1 MRKVQL
7 EARFVALLKSTQPRP
22 EFMKLFREIVLDVW
36 RMRRQDAAKLE
47 AAFLARLAELKRRG
61 AVAESAF
68 LYESKID
75 ASIRRLR
82 RPLVVMTVLY
92 LAAMLVLLVNVHA

>member
-1 MRKVQL
+1 
-7 EARFVALLKSTQPRP
+7 
-22 EFMKLFREIVLDVW
+22 MKLFREIVLDVW

-47 AAFLARLAELKRRG
+47 AAFLARLAELKRRE

-82 RPLVVMTVLY
+82 WPLVVMTVLY